1 MRRIL
6 GQQQQQQQQR
16 ETDIT
21 CITDHASI
29 MFQFLTADPDIT
41 CMVLVVLVDGGC
53 MQMLNSVLTCARV
66 CRPFAPLLLYMSR
79 RILSLIIGQ
88 PRVSHYSIN
97 CRPPGHTTSAMTGH
111 ILAGLKTH
119 VKSVYPLVFPCLL
132 TDNI

>member
-79 RILSLIIGQ
+79 RTVVNHWPATGLPLFYQLPASRPYYLSNDWSHIGWTQ
-88 PRVSHYSIN
+88 DT
-97 CRPPGHTTSAMTGH
+97 C
-111 ILAGLKTH
+111 
-119 VKSVYPLVFPCLL
+119 
-132 TDNI
+132 